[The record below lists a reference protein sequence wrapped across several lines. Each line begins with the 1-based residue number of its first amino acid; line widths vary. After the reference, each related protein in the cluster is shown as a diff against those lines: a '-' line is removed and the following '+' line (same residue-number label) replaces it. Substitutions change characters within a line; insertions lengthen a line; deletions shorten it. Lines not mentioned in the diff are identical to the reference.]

1 MEAVSQ
7 KAESYIKPVLRNPYA
22 MAAIKIL
29 IVLYAAHMAPRPPVA
44 VSNVFQNTF
53 FKIFALFVIVYL
65 SEKDFQLAVIF
76 SVVFVLGLNV
86 LSGRGVLESFANYSS
101 DYKADSKYT
110 LIEPKSVLYP
120 GCQSLTMNDLYDT
133 FDGDKLRLHAN
144 VSYAYKELLA
154 KYTTKDKQELL
165 QKIARAAGLPYNINF
180 TDEAAPYIA
189 TLLMYHGF
197 GFGKDCHAP
206 K

>member
-22 MAAIKIL
+22 MAIIKIL
-29 IVLYAAHMAPRPPVA
+29 IVLYAAHMAPKPPVA

-76 SVVFVLGLNV
+76 SIVFVLGLNV

-101 DYKADSKYT
+101 DYKADTRFT
-110 LIEPKSVLYP
+110 LIEPKSIIYP
-120 GCQSLTMNDLYDT
+120 GCHNLTMNDLYDA
-133 FDGDKLRLHAN
+133 FNGDKLKLHAN
-144 VSYAYKELLA
+144 VEYAYKALLE
-154 KYTTKDKQELL
+154 KYTTKDKKEILE
-165 QKIARAAGLPYNINF
+165 KIARASGLPYNINF
-180 TDEAAPYIA
+180 TDESAPYIA

-197 GFGKDCHAP
+197 GFGEDCHAP
-206 K
+206 Q